1 MTLNEVSPRLLAI
14 GEEPL
19 ITQGYDTVIA
29 GSRHDFSLRLVV
41 SAGETSV
48 NHLLLDDWLGIL
60 DLETRSLAHKHDALV
75 ETLEVNLVLGLS

>member
-1 MTLNEVSPRLLAI
+1 VTLNEVSPRLLAI

-19 ITQGYDTVIA
+19 ITEGNDAVVA

-41 SAGETSV
+41 NAGETSV

-60 DLETRSLAHKHDALV
+60 DLETSSLAYKHDALV
-75 ETLEVNLVLGLS
+75 ETLEVNLVFGLS